1 MTRAS
6 ASVSYIALSF
16 VHKEEIVKNIIY
28 VSDECNAGYPR
39 DNYPWE
45 KMKWR
50 WKKKR
55 ADEERLSR
63 SRATTN
69 MADRAYTGRFVAL
82 QPRDISEKRN
92 ITVYLNSDPV
102 LPIMPVNGPFALV
115 ARIEPRHGAVRSI
128 RCFWDTRYTDDT
140 KQIAFSY

>member
-1 MTRAS
+1 
-6 ASVSYIALSF
+6 V
-16 VHKEEIVKNIIY
+16 E
-28 VSDECNAGYPR
+28 
-39 DNYPWE
+39 
-45 KMKWR
+45 
-50 WKKKR
+50 KR
-55 ADEERLSR
+55 ADKERLSR

-69 MADRAYTGRFVAL
+69 ADRAYTGRFVAL
-82 QPRDISEKRN
+82 QLRDISEKRI

-115 ARIEPRHGAVRSI
+115 ARIDALRIEPRYGAVRSI